1 MILKVVWF
9 IVCLL
14 IILYFKDDIWFLS
27 YIYIVIKWNFI
38 MIFKYFIKFVLYL
51 LSWIVMEKFR
61 SDDS

>member
-61 SDDS
+61 SDDR